1 MVGSGSS
8 VVERNAQEL
17 KQSAGQRYPL
27 LVLSHLSIVEP
38 FLDLIHLA
46 ILDGI
51 GNVEVFHNDG
61 HVTDDV
67 AEHRSADDH
76 PNDREPSFE
85 VTGAGDV
92 TVPHRG
98 PERIITTSE
107 SGSVTVLGGDK
118 PKRTGGA

>member
-1 MVGSGSS
+1 MFKRNSRIQIIDIRIQFSDLS
-8 VVERNAQEL
+8 V
-17 KQSAGQRYPL
+17 
-27 LVLSHLSIVEP
+27 VEP

-67 AEHRSADDH
+67 TEYRSADDH
-76 PNDREPSFE
+76 PNDRECPFE
-85 VTGAGDV
+85 ITGAGDI

-98 PERIITTSE
+98 PERNIAASE
-107 SGSVTVLGGDK
+107 SG
-118 PKRTGGA
+118 